1 MLKNDIEH
9 KKICS
14 IYIFSSC
21 FRVTFHMRYVFF
33 IIRYINRSFSYY
45 FLFDVSLIFL
55 WYSFGASL
63 PILCS
68 LFGPSLSLVWT
79 LFAYLLPFACCF
91 SVYSLLFRWYFSAY
105 SLLFL
110 CLFFAV
116 SLVFLCLFSAVSL
129 VFLCCFMGRKAKKQ
143 QENIHEQV
151 NFVPTK
157 SEYKLQT

>member
-1 MLKNDIEH
+1 MLKNDIPC

-14 IYIFSSC
+14 IYMFYSC

-55 WYSFGASL
+55 CYSFEASL

-68 LFGPSLSLVWT
+68 LFFVRAFIELGLGFVSLFTAV
-79 LFAYLLPFACCF
+79 C
-91 SVYSLLFRWYFSAY
+91 LLFLCLFFAY

-116 SLVFLCLFSAVSL
+116 SLVFLCYFFAISWVEKQRNSKRTSTNKLTLYVP
-129 VFLCCFMGRKAKKQ
+129 KAS
-143 QENIHEQV
+143 I
-151 NFVPTK
+151 
-157 SEYKLQT
+157 SSKLSNTN

>member
-1 MLKNDIEH
+1 MLKNDIPC

-14 IYIFSSC
+14 IYMFYSC

-55 WYSFGASL
+55 CYSFEASL

-68 LFGPSLSLVWT
+68 LFGPSLSLVWA
-79 LFAYLLPFACCF
+79 LLAYLLPFACCF
-91 SVYSLLFRWYFSAY
+91 SAY
-105 SLLFL
+105 SLLIL
-110 CLFFAV
+110 CY
-116 SLVFLCLFSAVSL
+116 
-129 VFLCCFMGRKAKKQ
+129 FMGRKAKKQ

-151 NFVPTK
+151 NIVPTK

>member
-1 MLKNDIEH
+1 MLKNDIPC

-14 IYIFSSC
+14 IYMFYSC

-55 WYSFGASL
+55 CYSFEASL

-68 LFGPSLSLVWT
+68 LFGPSLNLVWA
-79 LFAYLLPFACCF
+79 LLAYLLPFACCF
-91 SVYSLLFRWYFSAY
+91 SAYSLLILCCFSAY
-105 SLLFL
+105 SLLFHWY
-110 CLFFAV
+110 FFAI
-116 SLVFLCLFSAVSL
+116 SLLFLCY
-129 VFLCCFMGRKAKKQ
+129 FMGRKAKKQ

-151 NFVPTK
+151 NIVPTK